1 MNMNQA
7 LATLSV
13 TVSLFAFGSVQAD
26 GLDPSVYSEDV
37 PEILNQ
43 GPAGQPSVTEVRFLE
58 GGPAIDRQGPRGGR
72 AQVVV
77 RDGEGV
83 PEIDRRGLSESELAG
98 FEAGHDQGR
107 SR

>member
-1 MNMNQA
+1 MNINHA

-13 TVSLFAFGSVQAD
+13 TVSLFAFGSVQAGD
-26 GLDPSVYSEDV
+26 LHSSVYSEDV

-43 GPAGQPSVTEVRFLE
+43 GPAGQPSATEVRFLE
-58 GGPAIDRQGPRGGR
+58 GGPAIDQQGPRGGR

-77 RDGEGV
+77 RDGEGA
-83 PEIDRRGLSESELAG
+83 PEIDQRGLSESELAG
-98 FEAGHDQGR
+98 FEAERARVR